1 MNEETKPYLRMNFFL
16 SFGET
21 DNKIGFD
28 PWLGLNR
35 VRIIKS
41 ELGLFTS
48 FGEGVLLILTNRLF
62 VRAK

>member
-1 MNEETKPYLRMNFFL
+1 MNFFL